1 MAEDPFDHVIRL
13 VAEGRLTADEATPI
27 LAALD
32 DRMGKRAGPGGAGGR
47 GQGPDAASTGGSAT
61 GPAPGTSTG
70 SAPGTSTDARDPDA
84 ARSLRIEVRD
94 GPRTV
99 VNLRLPL
106 AVGRYALDRIPGLSG
121 DQVARVRE
129 ALSSGMTGPV
139 LAVDD
144 DGSSVR
150 IVIE

>member
-1 MAEDPFDHVIRL
+1 VSAVSEDPLDHVIRL

-32 DRMGKRAGPGGAGGR
+32 DRAGRARDGD
-47 GQGPDAASTGGSAT
+47 QAT
-61 GPAPGTSTG
+61 GSGPSRA
-70 SAPGTSTDARDPDA
+70 ADAHEADA
-84 ARSLRIEVRD
+84 TRSLRIEVRD
-94 GPRTV
+94 GGRTV

-106 AVGRYALDRIPGLSG
+106 AVGRYALDRVPGLSG

-129 ALSSGMTGPV
+129 ALTSGMTGPV
-139 LAVDD
+139 LVVDD
-144 DGSSVR
+144 ENGSVR

>member
-1 MAEDPFDHVIRL
+1 VVSAVPDHEDPLDHVIRL

-32 DRMGKRAGPGGAGGR
+32 DRAGRGREDEHHAGPGPAH
-47 GQGPDAASTGGSAT
+47 AAD
-61 GPAPGTSTG
+61 PH
-70 SAPGTSTDARDPDA
+70 DPDA
-84 ARSLRIEVRD
+84 TRSLRIEVRD
-94 GPRTV
+94 RTRTV

-106 AVGRYALDRIPGLSG
+106 AVGRYALDRVPGLSG

-129 ALSSGMTGPV
+129 ALSSGMTGSV

-144 DGSSVR
+144 ESGSVR

>member
-1 MAEDPFDHVIRL
+1 VSTVAEDPLDHVIRL

-32 DRMGKRAGPGGAGGR
+32 DRSSPSGAARPAAG
-47 GQGPDAASTGGSAT
+47 GGSAGSQSTAAT
-61 GPAPGTSTG
+61 G
-70 SAPGTSTDARDPDA
+70 DARDPDA

-94 GPRTV
+94 AGRTV

-121 DQVARVRE
+121 DQVTRVRE

-139 LAVDD
+139 LSVDD
-144 DGSSVR
+144 EGGSVR

>member
-1 MAEDPFDHVIRL
+1 MPEDPLDHVIRL

-32 DRMGKRAGPGGAGGR
+32 DRAGRDREDGPRAGPR
-47 GQGPDAASTGGSAT
+47 PVH
-61 GPAPGTSTG
+61 PA
-70 SAPGTSTDARDPDA
+70 DARDPDA

-94 GPRTV
+94 GTRTV

-129 ALSSGMTGPV
+129 ALTSGMTGPV

-144 DGSSVR
+144 ESGSVR

>member
-1 MAEDPFDHVIRL
+1 VVSAVPEDPLDHVIRL
-13 VAEGRLTADEATPI
+13 VAEGRLAADEATPI

-32 DRMGKRAGPGGAGGR
+32 DRAGRHPDDGNRGGSGPAPAPEDH
-47 GQGPDAASTGGSAT
+47 GPDAT
-61 GPAPGTSTG
+61 
-70 SAPGTSTDARDPDA
+70 
-84 ARSLRIEVRD
+84 RSLRIEVRD
-94 GPRTV
+94 GTRTV

-121 DQVARVRE
+121 DQVARVRQ

-139 LAVDD
+139 LLVDD
-144 DGSSVR
+144 ESGSVR

>member
-1 MAEDPFDHVIRL
+1 MTEDPFDHVIRL

-32 DRMGKRAGPGGAGGR
+32 DRIGKGAGSGGAGGK
-47 GQGPDAASTGGSAT
+47 GHGPDGGSGAGSSVGGSPGGGSA
-61 GPAPGTSTG
+61 AGT
-70 SAPGTSTDARDPDA
+70 ATDARDPDA

-94 GPRTV
+94 GTRTV

-121 DQVARVRE
+121 DQVTRVRE

-139 LAVDD
+139 LVVDD
-144 DGSSVR
+144 DGGSVR